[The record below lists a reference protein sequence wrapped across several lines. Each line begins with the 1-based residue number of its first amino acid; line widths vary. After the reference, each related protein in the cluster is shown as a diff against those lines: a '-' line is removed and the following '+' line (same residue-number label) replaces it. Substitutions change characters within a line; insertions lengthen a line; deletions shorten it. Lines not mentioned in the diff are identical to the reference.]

1 MDTSEGPAGT
11 TFEGPAGTTFDRR
24 RFLGA
29 AGAAA
34 LAVGAT
40 QLATTGPAT
49 AQISTAQTG
58 TAQTG
63 TARTSRAQQ
72 TGRARAAAAF
82 GPLNQINAGVLNV
95 GYVEAGPADGRPVIL
110 LHGFPYDIH
119 SFVEVA
125 PLLAARGYRTIVP
138 YMRGHGTTTFLSSR
152 TPRDA
157 QQSVM
162 ALDVLA
168 LMDTLKIERAV
179 LAGYDLG
186 SRSADI
192 IAALWPQ
199 RCKALVSTTG
209 YLITNPVANLE
220 PAKPALE
227 WAFWYQYYFSTA
239 RGEKGLTLYRHDLGE
254 LIWKF
259 NSPTWNFS
267 QATYDTTAAAFNNPD
282 YVAVIIDNYRWRLDL
297 VPADPRYAAIE
308 RKLDLAPSI
317 AVPTI
322 TLDGKFDPFTPPGNG
337 ALYRAHFTGK
347 YDHRTFDVGHNVP
360 QEAPRAFAQAVLDA
374 DRL

>member
-1 MDTSEGPAGT
+1 MDTSEVRGDINH
-11 TFEGPAGTTFDRR
+11 DRR
-24 RFLGA
+24 RFLGV

-40 QLATTGPAT
+40 QLGMIGSAKA
-49 AQISTAQTG
+49 
-58 TAQTG
+58 
-63 TARTSRAQQ
+63 Q
-72 TGRARAAAAF
+72 TGRADSPKLATAGLAPASAAF
-82 GPLNQINAGVLNV
+82 GPLKQIDAGVLNI
-95 GYVEAGPADGRPVIL
+95 GYVDAGPADGRPVIL

-125 PLLAARGYRTIVP
+125 PLLAARGYRVIVP
-138 YMRGHGTTTFLSSR
+138 YMRGHGTTTFLSSS

-168 LMDTLKIERAV
+168 LMDALKIEKAI

-186 SRSADI
+186 TRSADI
-192 IAALWPQ
+192 IAALWPR

-220 PAKPALE
+220 PAKPSLE
-227 WAFWYQYYFSTA
+227 WAFWYQYYFSTE
-239 RGEKGLTLYRHDLGE
+239 RGEKGLTEYRHDLGE

-267 QATYDTTAAAFNNPD
+267 EATYNTTAAAFNNPD

-297 VPADPRYAAIE
+297 VPGDPRYAAIE
-308 RKLDLAPSI
+308 QKLDAAPTI

-322 TLDGKFDPFTPPGNG
+322 TVDGKYDPFTPPGDG

-360 QEAPRAFAQAVLDA
+360 QEAPHAFAQAVVDV
-374 DRL
+374 DRF

>member
-1 MDTSEGPAGT
+1 MDTSEVPADINH
-11 TFEGPAGTTFDRR
+11 DRR

-29 AGAAA
+29 AGTAA

-40 QLATTGPAT
+40 QLGMIGSAK
-49 AQISTAQTG
+49 AQTG
-58 TAQTG
+58 SVGSARLATADL
-63 TARTSRAQQ
+63 
-72 TGRARAAAAF
+72 AAASTAF
-82 GPLNQINAGVLNV
+82 GPVKQINAGELNV
-95 GYVEAGPADGRPVIL
+95 GYVDAGPADGRPVIL

-125 PLLAARGYRTIVP
+125 PLLAARGYRAIVP

-152 TPRDA
+152 TRRDA

-162 ALDVLA
+162 ALDVVA
-168 LMDTLKIERAV
+168 LMDALKIEKAV

-192 IAALWPQ
+192 IAALWPH

-220 PAKPALE
+220 PAKPSLE
-227 WAFWYQYYFSTA
+227 WAFWYQYYFSTE
-239 RGEKGLTLYRHDLGE
+239 RGMRGLTEYRHDLGE

-267 QATYDTTAAAFNNPD
+267 EATYNTTAAAFNNPD
-282 YVAVIIDNYRWRLDL
+282 YVAIIIDNYRWRLDL
-297 VPADPRYAAIE
+297 VPGDPRYAAIE
-308 RKLDLAPSI
+308 KKLDAAPTI

-322 TLDGKFDPFTPPGNG
+322 TVDGKYDPFTPPGDG
-337 ALYRAHFTGK
+337 AFYRAHFTGK

-360 QEAPRAFAQAVLDA
+360 QEAPQAFAQTVVDA
-374 DRL
+374 DRF